1 MKANEY
7 KDAPKT
13 NAEIKDGSSNGLE
26 ISAYEV
32 LGGTFLTRK
41 RAIQLLPFI
50 LYLAFLA
57 LIYIGN
63 TYYTER
69 KIRKMDDLRNELKEL
84 RYEYISTKSTLMG
97 QKKQSTLVKYL
108 EEDGI
113 RASTTPPKKIII
125 ED

>member
-13 NAEIKDGSSNGLE
+13 NHEQRDGSSNGLGK
-26 ISAYEV
+26 SAYEV

-50 LYLAFLA
+50 LYMAFLA
-57 LIYIGN
+57 LLYIGN

-69 KIRKMDDLRNELKEL
+69 KIRKMNDLREELKEL
-84 RYEYISTKSTLMG
+84 RYEYISTKSALMG
-97 QKKQSTLVKYL
+97 QKKQSTLINYL
-108 EEDGI
+108 EEEGI
-113 RASTTPPKKIII
+113 KASTIPPKKLIIK
-125 ED
+125 D

>member
-13 NAEIKDGSSNGLE
+13 KDVPRDGSSNGLE
-26 ISAYEV
+26 KSAYEV

-41 RAIQLLPFI
+41 RAIQLLPFM
-50 LYLAFLA
+50 LYLALLA

-69 KIRKMDDLRNELKEL
+69 KIRRMDDLRDELKEL

-97 QKKQSTLVKYL
+97 QKKQSTLINYL
-108 EEDGI
+108 EEDGVK
-113 RASTTPPKKIII
+113 ASTIPPKKIFI